1 MFENQ
6 GDLIFRIG
14 PYFIGIIFV
23 IILGTILTMII
34 KGISTWNK
42 NNHQPRINTKAKVV
56 TKRTSTSGGGE
67 TNVYHQ
73 YFVTFE
79 FDSGDRVE
87 FQVTGQEYGQ
97 LVEGDNGELEFQG
110 TRYLGYT
117 RTKHPNIL
125 N

>member
-6 GDLIFRIG
+6 GDFIFSIG
-14 PYFIGIIFV
+14 PIFIGIIFV
-23 IILGTILTMII
+23 IVFGTIITIFI

-56 TKRTSTSGGGE
+56 TKRTGTRGGRE
-67 TNVYHQ
+67 TNSYSQ

-79 FDSGDRVE
+79 FESGDRVE
-87 FQVTGQEYGQ
+87 FQVTGEEYGQ
-97 LVEGDNGELEFQG
+97 LVEGDNGELQFQG

-117 RTKHPNIL
+117 RTRYQ
-125 N
+125 